1 MTLQQIENAPPH
13 CNFWDVR
20 HQLRDHVYRRAL
32 AAFARGDAARDAI
45 RSRAQ
50 LVRRQKA
57 IRRFIRD
64 CLGGL
69 PPSNTPLNAR
79 TVGTVTGKG
88 FVIEKVIFES
98 RPKTFVTAN
107 LYLPNSA
114 RRNPRTHVRGHSGQ
128 RGAVLLLCGHH
139 ELAKHCDE
147 YQRVCQTLV
156 DVGLVVFAVD
166 PIGQGE
172 RVSYPPETKINWG
185 TMEHDYAGVQCQPL
199 GDSIARYFLHDAMRA
214 LDYMRSRPEIDPD
227 RIGVTGNSGGGT
239 QSCLMMLADPRIAAA
254 APGTFVMSRESY
266 MWTGG
271 AQDSEQIWPG
281 FTAAG
286 FDHEDILLAMCPKP
300 VRVLAVT
307 YDFFPIEGTRR
318 TVERCQR
325 FWKLWG
331 RGNDV
336 DLVEHEYIH
345 HYTPRLTRAAAEFFA
360 RHLLGK
366 RTVRVRANAAAT
378 FEPSRLWCTR
388 TGQVRTSFPASRV
401 VHDENVLRLKSLRR
415 SPLPPRRRALA
426 WLRQRVFAHRVLCPL
441 NPRIPWTGTVGG
453 LEIQQAFWMSQQGIC
468 NDGLV
473 FRDPKHAGKN
483 LPVTIAVWD
492 GGCTELQPH
501 FRWIRSQCRSG
512 RAVLALEVTGVGH
525 LLPHPLTSRTPQEF
539 YGMLHKMQDDLTWL
553 DDDLAALR
561 AFDVTRAI
569 DLTSGFPGLTHRGV
583 RLYAH
588 GRQGLYAQLAASID
602 RRVKGIE
609 VVDGI
614 GSYAKLV
621 KSRTYDSFE
630 VKSLIVRGILR
641 YADLPEL
648 GRNRRKRARLR

>member
-1 MTLQQIENAPPH
+1 MNLHDIEQAPPH
-13 CNFWDVR
+13 CGYWDAR
-20 HQLRDHVYRRAL
+20 HQLRDHVYARSL
-32 AAFARGDAARDAI
+32 AAFARGDAARDEI
-45 RSRAQ
+45 KTRAQ

-57 IRRFIRD
+57 VRRFIRD

-79 TVGTVTGKG
+79 TVGTVAGKG
-88 FVIEKVIFES
+88 FLIEKVIFES

-114 RRNPRTHVRGHSGQ
+114 QGNPRTRAGGHRER
-128 RGAVLLLCGHH
+128 RGAVLFLCGHH

-156 DVGLVVFAVD
+156 SAGLVVFAVD

-172 RVSYPPETKINWG
+172 RVSYPTETGVRWG

-214 LDYMRSRPEIDPD
+214 LDYMRARPEIDPG

-254 APGTFVMSRESY
+254 APGTFVMSRETY

-281 FTAAG
+281 FTTAG
-286 FDHEDILLAMCPKP
+286 FDHEDVLLAMCPKP
-300 VRVLAVT
+300 VRVLAVK

-325 FWKLWG
+325 LWRLCG
-331 RGNDV
+331 HPSDV
-336 DLVEHEYIH
+336 DLVEDQFVHN
-345 HYTPRLTRAAAEFFA
+345 YTPKLIDAATEFFA

-366 RTVRVRANAAAT
+366 RSVRVLANAAT
-378 FEPSRLWCTR
+378 PFEPSTLWCTR
-388 TGQVRTSFPASRV
+388 TGQVRSSIPGARIV
-401 VHDENVLRLKSLRR
+401 RDENVLRLKELSRSRR
-415 SPLPPRRRALA
+415 SSRSQAVA
-426 WLRQRVFAHRVLCPL
+426 WLRRRIFAHRARCPL
-441 NPRIPWTGTVGG
+441 NLRIPWTDKAGG
-453 LEIQQAFWMSQQGIC
+453 LTVQQAFWMSQQGIC
-468 NDGLV
+468 NDGIV
-473 FRDPKHAGKN
+473 FRDPGHQGKK

-492 GGCTELQPH
+492 GGCKTLKPH
-501 FRWIRSQCRSG
+501 FAWIRSQCAAG
-512 RAVLALEVTGVGH
+512 RAVLVVETTGVGH

-539 YGMLHKMQDDLTWL
+539 YGVLHKMQDDLTWL

-569 DLTSGFPGLTHRGV
+569 DLLGEFPGLTHRGV

-588 GRQGLYAQLAASID
+588 GRQGLYAQLAAAID
-602 RRVKGIE
+602 RRVKRIE
-609 VVDGI
+609 VVGGI
-614 GSYAKLV
+614 GSYAQLV
-621 KSRTYDSFE
+621 KSRTYDPFE
-630 VKSLIVRGILR
+630 VKSLIIRDILR

-648 GRNRRKRARLR
+648 GRGLRNRARSR